1 MSLLFQLGDVV
12 LAFCYNFIPVFF
24 NDAPGTETVINMLH
38 VEDTVMFSEAKQ
50 IEAFNDAMILV
61 LHEFNLVIETILGV
75 VQHPQIFDVN
85 DGIMH
90 VKGEIG
96 IICFSPQFEGFLII
110 IVNMVQE

>member
-1 MSLLFQLGDVV
+1 
-12 LAFCYNFIPVFF
+12 
-24 NDAPGTETVINMLH
+24 MLH
-38 VEDTVMFSEAKQ
+38 VEDAVMFSEAKQ

-96 IICFSPQFEGFLII
+96 IICFSSQFEGFLII